1 MTARFQACVLSQSPT
16 RQGITTM
23 QQTQATLATALRTLG
38 FQQLDYPSEKYQV
51 FTQGSLRYFIDRHGN
66 LRRGASISSSVS
78 VNASISEIMA
88 RAATAQQRDDEERHE
103 AHQHSPDPKEE
114 QTTDDHAA
122 TQPEQRSA
130 RKQQILLDLLSRPEG
145 ATIPQLIAATGWQA
159 HSVRGVMSGVLKKKL
174 GVQVSSSK
182 VAGGARIYRVAPED
196 KATPAVELR

>member
-1 MTARFQACVLSQSPT
+1 
-16 RQGITTM
+16 M

-51 FTQGSLRYFIDRHGN
+51 FSQGSLRYFIDRHGN

-103 AHQHSPDPKEE
+103 AHQHGPDSEEE
-114 QTTDDHAA
+114 QTADDHPPA
-122 TQPEQRSA
+122 QPEQRSA
-130 RKQQILLDLLSRPEG
+130 RKQQILLDLLRRPEG

-174 GVQVSSSK
+174 GVQVTSSK
-182 VAGGARIYRVAPED
+182 VAGGARIYRVASED

>member
-1 MTARFQACVLSQSPT
+1 
-16 RQGITTM
+16 M

-88 RAATAQQRDDEERHE
+88 RAATAQQRDDEERHQ
-103 AHQHSPDPKEE
+103 AHQHSPDPEKE
-114 QTTDDHAA
+114 QSADDHPPA
-122 TQPEQRSA
+122 QPEQRSA

-174 GVQVSSSK
+174 GVQVTSSK
-182 VAGGARIYRVAPED
+182 VAGGARIYRVASED

>member
-1 MTARFQACVLSQSPT
+1 
-16 RQGITTM
+16 
-23 QQTQATLATALRTLG
+23 
-38 FQQLDYPSEKYQV
+38 
-51 FTQGSLRYFIDRHGN
+51 
-66 LRRGASISSSVS
+66 
-78 VNASISEIMA
+78 MA

-114 QTTDDHAA
+114 QTADDHPP

-145 ATIPQLIAATGWQA
+145 ATIPQLIPATGWQA

-182 VAGGARIYRVAPED
+182 VVGGARIYRVASED